1 MNVYN
6 NGPFHLTI
14 TQFDCYSILLLLFE
28 HVTLQLYDIILLL
41 LHHFT
46 VTTTFQAT
54 ANQAIY
60 IYIRILQYIF

>member
-1 MNVYN
+1 MDH
-6 NGPFHLTI
+6 FSLTI

-41 LHHFT
+41 LLHHFT
-46 VTTTFQAT
+46 VTTTTFQAT

-60 IYIRILQYIF
+60 IFIRILQYIF